1 MYMKK
6 KITHLPSTTPS
17 TESFR
22 LTDSMKHYV
31 RQDNCF
37 DLLRYFFALLIVA
50 FHFSVLACS
59 EYSGRIIDQAG
70 PISVK
75 AFFIMTGFL
84 VTYSYL
90 RNEHDLRKYFRKRFT
105 RVLPAYVGVV
115 GVGFIVC
122 MALSSY
128 SVTEFLSTGK
138 CWKYLGVNLLMLNW
152 LQPSLPGVF
161 DACQMTAVNGSLWTM
176 KFEVIFYVLLPL
188 FIRGLR
194 TSAGYYIMGA
204 LIIATC
210 YIYPHAPIQLQDFYF
225 FLSGAAILF
234 LLDWLARRH
243 RFRNAFLLSVIVEM
257 LLYIPD
263 YDGLSYVYDTLRTLE
278 IVTFPIIL
286 IFLAY
291 NLPIPKTLSSLPNVT
306 YGIYLY
312 HFPVV
317 QIIVQTGLFRG
328 NVVLMFIATYV
339 LTGIMATLSYL
350 LIERRYLRRRVVK

>member
-1 MYMKK
+1 MKK
-6 KITHLPSTTPS
+6 KIPHIPPTTPNP
-17 TESFR
+17 ESFL
-22 LTDSMKHYV
+22 LTDSMKHYI
-31 RQDNCF
+31 RQNNCF

-50 FHFSVLACS
+50 FHFSVLVNS
-59 EYSGRIIDQAG
+59 ECDGRIAQAG

-75 AFFIMTGFL
+75 AFFIITGFL

-90 RNEHDLRKYFRKRFT
+90 RNEHDLRKYFRKRFM
-105 RVLPAYVGVV
+105 RILPAYVVV
-115 GVGFIVC
+115 VVLGFIVC

-128 SVTEFLSTGK
+128 SVVDFLTTGK

-161 DACQMTAVNGSLWTM
+161 ESCQMTAVNGSLWTM
-176 KFEVIFYVLLPL
+176 KFEVIFYVILPL
-188 FIRGLR
+188 IIRGLR
-194 TSAGYYIMGA
+194 TSAGYYILGA
-204 LIIATC
+204 LVIATC

-225 FLSGAAILF
+225 FLSGVAILF
-234 LLDWLARRH
+234 SLDWLARGH

-257 LLYIPD
+257 MLYIPD
-263 YDGLSYVYDTLRTLE
+263 YDGFPYVYDTLRTIE
-278 IVTFPIIL
+278 IVTFPTIL

-291 NLPIPKTLSSLPNVT
+291 NLPIPKALRSLPNVS

-312 HFPVV
+312 HFPIV
-317 QIIVQTGLFRG
+317 QVIVQTGLFRD